1 MAAGE
6 RRHERHYT
14 VEQANAAL
22 GFALERIERLRAARV
37 QLGDEEARAAL
48 SAAGPGNGGGE
59 PGRVVSEAFLEL
71 RTALVELQEMEIV
84 LRDLERGLID
94 FPTIRDGREAY
105 LCFEEGEDEISYWHD
120 PETGFDGRE
129 PL

>member
-1 MAAGE
+1 MEHG
-6 RRHERHYT
+6 RHYT

-84 LRDLERGLID
+84 LRDLERGLVD
-94 FPTIRDGREAY
+94 FPALREDEEIY
-105 LCFEEGEDEISYWHD
+105 FCWEEGEETIGYWHD
-120 PETGFDGRE
+120 TESGYGGRR